1 MHLSVEE
8 CAKSKYLALLTPIA
22 RIANLDLAQ
31 LLGTSISARLDL
43 VEELALIFTQY
54 LGRQLIGL
62 LKAAGIDVM
71 QEGSKLKLK
80 NLLAPGLEVEV
91 EAPRAED
98 VKQLIEELVKVTS
111 SDSSWIRRLHLLYAL
126 LEPMWISKGLP
137 IPPSDTFSPVATVH
151 DYSYALTAAINWL
164 AAGDKVEGQ
173 LIVVDVAGVHEFIS
187 ASRKLR
193 DLWASSY
200 IVSALLWYTI
210 VEVVDKLGP
219 DSVVMPSLRLNPFY
233 LYWVKATL
241 ANSPSIQQYIE
252 DAEGVAYRL
261 TGQVSEEILKAYKE
275 LSIPPY
281 PLIPGRA
288 LLILPPEHIVAEALQ
303 VSSTSSAEYLR
314 KKFIDGWRLIWATAK
329 LVAERLSKDNVVWLF
344 IAKAFKYYDK
354 VFHDTDFDEPSLELR
369 IEVETVRSGKS
380 PNLWHVYDNAYTNL
394 IERLN
399 ARKFTYSTPYSRLR
413 LSSWSTNIFDCGNGV
428 GFPKQSSRGFDCCT
442 VCGKAPALIILP
454 ANGDEY
460 KKVVEKAIGRELAAD
475 ELSSLKEVFSP
486 GERLCPWCFLKR
498 VVGLEPRIL
507 KPLLLGVNVGDMKS
521 LNEVVNGV
529 VSSRT
534 SFSIPST
541 AHIASAKLYEALS
554 SLCIESEEVRKRIM
568 GLSECVPKFS
578 KAMLSSV
585 RSLWTVSRRV
595 SKALSEKLSS
605 LSGIDGEERKALEI
619 LLTSILVADPEDMWF
634 DPERRGKCLE
644 KLRELGIA
652 ENLRRYY
659 ALIRA
664 DGDSVGRVLA
674 GHIWWYARREDREPS
689 HIAQFFMESYHTPSN
704 EVKELLQQ
712 LIEAL
717 LNIRVDS
724 ISILR
729 SVYVQAKTRGED
741 VEGIVDSLNQI
752 MEGIRSSGRIP
763 TTLAYHITI
772 SSSLLRLALAD
783 AGSITESNGFVVY
796 IGGDDL
802 LALVPVDE
810 ALNVSYKLRMNM
822 VRSRPGLDGFTQI
835 GNAYLSL
842 LSSMGR
848 TISVYIAHYHYPLQL
863 VLTRSQTLL
872 KRVKDRFTYVFADGR
887 SSKDSLIV
895 AYSPRGRESVAV
907 VPLSWSRPVMGGSCR
922 GRDIGLLLDIVIKLL
937 NSVESGE
944 VTASII
950 HDFLDNKLNV
960 GALTKIVCTILTLD
974 PLQTP
979 NLVNLCKL
987 IVKRN
992 VKKSKGYAGFRDV
1005 WMSTLGRIL
1014 PSDDTQVA
1022 TDIDLCGA
1030 IALGYIATGRGG
1042 CKTSVIIDY
1051 TSIPAPIILN
1061 LIKIVKL
1068 VRLGKR

>member
-8 CAKSKYLALLTPIA
+8 LAKNKLLALLTPIA
-22 RIANLDLAQ
+22 RIANLDLVQ
-31 LLGTSISARLDL
+31 LLGISTNTRLEL
-43 VEELALIFTQY
+43 VEELALTFTQY
-54 LGRQLIGL
+54 LGRQLISL
-62 LKAAGIDVM
+62 LKVAGIDVL
-71 QEGSKLKLK
+71 QEGSKLK
-80 NLLAPGLEVEV
+80 NLLVPGLEVEV

-98 VKQLIEELVKVTS
+98 VKQLTEELISVAS
-111 SDSSWIRRLHLLYAL
+111 SDSSWVRRLHLLYAL
-126 LEPMWISKGLP
+126 LEPMWISRGLP
-137 IPPSDTFSPVATVH
+137 IPPSDKFFPVTTIH

-164 AAGDKVEGQ
+164 AASDKVEGQ
-173 LIVVDVAGVHEFIS
+173 FTVVDVAGVQEFIS

-210 VEVVDKLGP
+210 IEAVDRLGP
-219 DSVVMPSLRLNPFY
+219 DIVVMPSLRLNPFY
-233 LYWVKATL
+233 LYWVKSTL
-241 ANSPSIQQYIE
+241 ANSSSTQQYIE
-252 DAEGVAYRL
+252 DAESVAYKPA
-261 TGQVSEEILKAYKE
+261 GQAFEEVLKVYKE
-275 LSIPPY
+275 LSIPPH

-288 LLILPPEHIVAEALQ
+288 LLILPPEPVVASALQ
-303 VSSTSSAEYLR
+303 LSGINIAEYLR
-314 KKFIDGWRLIWATAK
+314 KRFSDGWRLLWATAR
-329 LVAERLSKDNVVWLF
+329 LAAERLSKDSVVWLF
-344 IAKAFKYYDK
+344 IAKAFEYYDK
-354 VFHDTDFDEPSLELR
+354 VFRDTGFDEPPLELR
-369 IEVETVRSGKS
+369 IEVEIVRSDKPS
-380 PNLWHVYDNAYTNL
+380 NLWHIYDNAYNNL
-394 IERLN
+394 IKRLS
-399 ARKFTYSTPYSRLR
+399 ARKLTYSTPYSRLR

-428 GFPKQSSRGFDCCT
+428 GFPKQSSRGFDYCT
-442 VCGKAPALIILP
+442 VCGKAPALIVLP
-454 ANGDEY
+454 ANEDEY
-460 KKVVEKAIGRELAAD
+460 RKLIEEVIGRELGTD

-507 KPLLLGVNVGDMKS
+507 KPLLLDVDVGNMKR
-521 LNEVVNGV
+521 LNKVVNEIT
-529 VSSRT
+529 SSRT

-541 AHIASAKLYEALS
+541 AHIASTKLYEALP
-554 SLCIESEEVRKRIM
+554 SLRIESEEVRKRIM
-568 GLSECVPKFS
+568 RLSECVPKFS
-578 KAMLSSV
+578 KAMLGTV
-585 RSLWTVSRRV
+585 RSLWMVSRRV
-595 SKALSEKLSS
+595 SKTLSEKLSS
-605 LSGIDGEERKALEI
+605 LSGIDREEREALEI

-644 KLRELGIA
+644 KLRELDIA

-659 ALIRA
+659 ALIRV

-674 GHIWWYARREDREPS
+674 GQIWWYARPEDIEPS
-689 HIAQFFMESYHTPSN
+689 HIAQFFIESYYTSSN
-704 EVKELLQQ
+704 EVKKLLQQ

-717 LNIRVDS
+717 LNIRIDS
-724 ISILR
+724 VSILR
-729 SVYVQAKTRGED
+729 SIKERVEARGED
-741 VEGIVDSLNQI
+741 VKGIINSLSQI
-752 MEGIRSSGRIP
+752 MVSIKSSGRIP

-783 AGSITESNGFVVY
+783 AGSITESKGFVVY

-872 KRVKDRFTYVFADGR
+872 KRVKDRFTYVFAGGR

-895 AYSPRGRESVAV
+895 AYTPRGRESVAV
-907 VPLSWSRPVMGGSCR
+907 VPLSWSRPVMGDSCR
-922 GRDIGLLLDIVIKLL
+922 GRDVGLLLDIAIKLL
-937 NSVESGE
+937 NSIESGE

-960 GALTKIVCTILTLD
+960 EALTKIMCTILTLD
-974 PLQTP
+974 PSQTP

-992 VKKSKGYAGFRDV
+992 VGRSQGDAGFHNV

-1014 PSDDTQVA
+1014 SSDDTQVA

-1030 IALGYIATGRGG
+1030 IALGYVTTGRGG
-1042 CKTSVIIDY
+1042 CRASAVIDY